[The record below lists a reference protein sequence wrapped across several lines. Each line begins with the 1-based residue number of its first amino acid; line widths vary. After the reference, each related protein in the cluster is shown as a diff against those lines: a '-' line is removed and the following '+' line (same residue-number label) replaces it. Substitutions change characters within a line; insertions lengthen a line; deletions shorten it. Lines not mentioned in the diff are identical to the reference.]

1 MIAMIQ
7 KQPFGGTG
15 HQSTSIIFGGAA
27 IGRVTQEVADAVLGL
42 LSKYGVN
49 HIDTAASYGEAELRI
64 GPWMEGHREDFFLA
78 TKTGQRTYGKAKA
91 EIHRS
96 LDRLQV
102 ESVDLIQLH
111 NLTRPDDWISPW
123 VMTGR

>member
-1 MIAMIQ
+1 MGIVSRIEERLANTST
-7 KQPFGGTG
+7 TG
-15 HQSTSIIFGGAA
+15 ENITDVEHLI
-27 IGRVTQEVADAVLGL
+27 EDAKGL
-42 LSKYGVN
+42 
-49 HIDTAASYGEAELRI
+49 IE
-64 GPWMEGHREDFFLA
+64 
-78 TKTGQRTYGKAKA
+78 KAKA
-91 EIHRS
+91 EIHRA